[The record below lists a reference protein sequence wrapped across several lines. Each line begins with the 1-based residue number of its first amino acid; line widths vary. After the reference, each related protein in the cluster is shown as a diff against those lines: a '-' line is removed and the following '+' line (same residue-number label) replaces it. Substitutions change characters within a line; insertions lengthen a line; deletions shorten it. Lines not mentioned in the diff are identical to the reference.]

1 MNYFIEG
8 IQGSG
13 KTTMLEKMT
22 QDNPKLK
29 AYREGDF
36 SPVEL
41 AWCAY
46 VSHSQYEI
54 IIKKYANLAGEIK
67 KNTVKEGEMYIITY
81 TRIITDIPDF
91 HKELEQ
97 YEMQMKPELFI
108 RVMLKNLPQVRKKS
122 RNCSVAFFLNWQRFS
137 RR

>member
-54 IIKKYANLAGEIK
+54 IIKKYANLAVVSLQVGRTDRGIL
-67 KNTVKEGEMYIITY
+67 GMYGSI
-81 TRIITDIPDF
+81 
-91 HKELEQ
+91 
-97 YEMQMKPELFI
+97 FI
-108 RVMLKNLPQVRKKS
+108 R
-122 RNCSVAFFLNWQRFS
+122 
-137 RR
+137 

>member
-46 VSHSQYEI
+46 VSHHC
-54 IIKKYANLAGEIK
+54 
-67 KNTVKEGEMYIITY
+67 KE
-81 TRIITDIPDF
+81 
-91 HKELEQ
+91 
-97 YEMQMKPELFI
+97 
-108 RVMLKNLPQVRKKS
+108 
-122 RNCSVAFFLNWQRFS
+122 
-137 RR
+137 

>member
-54 IIKKYANLAGEIK
+54 IIKKYANLAGQIK
-67 KNTVKEGEMYIITY
+67 KNTVKE
-81 TRIITDIPDF
+81 D
-91 HKELEQ
+91 
-97 YEMQMKPELFI
+97 
-108 RVMLKNLPQVRKKS
+108 
-122 RNCSVAFFLNWQRFS
+122 
-137 RR
+137 

>member
-97 YEMQMKPELFI
+97 YEIPDSIDQ
-108 RVMLKNLPQVRKKS
+108 KKLS
-122 RNCSVAFFLNWQRFS
+122 
-137 RR
+137 

>member
-22 QDNPKLK
+22 QDNTKLK

-67 KNTVKEGEMYIITY
+67 KNTVKEGEMYIHESSQIFLTSIKNWSSMRY
-81 TRIITDIPDF
+81 TMD
-91 HKELEQ
+91 
-97 YEMQMKPELFI
+97 
-108 RVMLKNLPQVRKKS
+108 
-122 RNCSVAFFLNWQRFS
+122 
-137 RR
+137 